1 MLEWGMNAGRFWS
14 AGNKYNKGVFKM
26 AEKITF
32 DYSKAMSFIGEN
44 ELLPMEKLV
53 GDAKEVLVGRTGAGN
68 DFLGWIDLPVNYDKE
83 EFERI
88 QKAAEK
94 IKADSE
100 VLVVIGIGGSYLGA
114 RAAIEFLRHGFYNM
128 VSKEIRKTP
137 EIYFVGNSISSTYL
151 AQLIDVIGDR
161 DYSVHIISKS
171 GTTTEPA
178 IAFRIFKEML
188 EKKYGKEEAA
198 KRIYATTDK
207 ARGALKNLATEEG
220 YESFVVPDDVGGRF
234 SVLTAV
240 GLLPIA
246 VSGAD
251 VSKLMEGAAAGR
263 KRAMEADFAEND
275 ALKYAAVRNIL
286 LRKGKLVEILANYE
300 PSLHYVS
307 EWWKQLYGESEGKD
321 QKGIFPASVD
331 LTTDLHSMGQFI
343 QDGSRIMFETV
354 MNVEKPRCELVIGE
368 EPTDL
373 DGLNYLAGKTVDF
386 VNKSAM
392 NGTILA
398 HTDGNVPNLVI
409 NIPEQNEYYL
419 GELFY
424 FFEFACGVSGYLLG
438 VNPFNQPG
446 VESYKR
452 NMFALLGKPGYEKER
467 EELLKRL

>member
-1 MLEWGMNAGRFWS
+1 MV
-14 AGNKYNKGVFKM
+14 NKV
-26 AEKITF
+26 TF
-32 DYSKAMSFIGEN
+32 DYSKATGVISADEIASMKKI
-44 ELLPMEKLV
+44 V
-53 GDAKEVLVGRTGAGN
+53 AAAKEELVSKTGAGN
-68 DFLGWIDLPVNYDKE
+68 DFLGWIDLPVDYDKE
-83 EFERI
+83 EFARI
-88 QKAAEK
+88 QKSAQK
-94 IKADSE
+94 IQEDSE
-100 VLVVIGIGGSYLGA
+100 VLLVIGIGGSYLGA
-114 RAAIEFLRHGFYNM
+114 RAAIEFLRHNFYNM

-137 EIYFVGNSISSTYL
+137 EIYYVGNSISSTYL
-151 AQLIDVIGDR
+151 KHLIDVIGDR
-161 DYSVHIISKS
+161 DFSVNIISKS

-251 VSKLMEGAAAGR
+251 ITQLMEGAAAGR
-263 KRAMEADFAEND
+263 KRALELDFEEND
-275 ALKYAAVRNIL
+275 ALQYAAVRNIL
-286 LRKGKLVEILANYE
+286 LRKGKSVEVLANYE

-321 QKGIFPASVD
+321 QKGIFPAAVD

-343 QDGSRIMFETV
+343 QDGARIMFETV
-354 MNVEKPRCELVIGE
+354 MNVQEPQCEITIQE
-368 EPTDL
+368 EPVDL

-398 HTDGNVPNLVI
+398 HTDGNVPNLMVT
-409 NIPEQNEYYL
+409 IPRQDEFSL

-424 FFEFACGVSGYLLG
+424 FFEFACGVSGYILG

>member
-1 MLEWGMNAGRFWS
+1 M
-14 AGNKYNKGVFKM
+14 GNKV
-26 AEKITF
+26 TF
-32 DYSKAMSFIGEN
+32 DYSKASTFVAEHEVGYMS
-44 ELLPMEKLV
+44 KLAM
-53 GDAKEVLVGRTGAGN
+53 DAKELLLSRKGAGN
-68 DFLGWIDLPVNYDKE
+68 DFLGWIDLPFDYDKE
-83 EFERI
+83 EFVRI

-94 IKADSE
+94 IKNDSE
-100 VLVVIGIGGSYLGA
+100 VLLVIGIGGSYLGA
-114 RAAIEFLRHGFYNM
+114 RAAIEFLRHSFYNV

-137 EIYFVGNSISSTYL
+137 EIYYVGNSISSTYL
-151 AQLIDVIGDR
+151 KHLIDVIGDR
-161 DYSVHIISKS
+161 DFSVNMISKS

-207 ARGALKNLATEEG
+207 ARGSLKNLADEEG
-220 YESFVVPDDVGGRF
+220 YETFVVPDDVGGRF

-251 VSKLMEGAAAGR
+251 IEKLMEGAQAGR
-263 KRAMEADFAEND
+263 KEALENDFAENG
-275 ALKYAAVRNIL
+275 ALQYAAIRNIL
-286 LRKGKLVEILANYE
+286 HRKGKTVEVLANYE

-331 LTTDLHSMGQFI
+331 LTTDLHSMGQFV

-354 MNVEKPRCELVIGE
+354 LNVEKATEELFIGE
-368 EPTDL
+368 EPVDL

-392 NGTILA
+392 NGTVLA
-398 HTDGNVPNLVI
+398 HTDGNVPNLMVT
-409 NIPEQNEYYL
+409 IPEQNEFYL
-419 GELFY
+419 GQLFY
-424 FFEFACGVSGYLLG
+424 FFEFACGVSGYILG
-438 VNPFNQPG
+438 VNPFDQPG
-446 VESYKR
+446 VESYKK
-452 NMFALLGKPGYEKER
+452 NMFALLGKPGFEKER

>member
-1 MLEWGMNAGRFWS
+1 MGTKVA
-14 AGNKYNKGVFKM
+14 
-26 AEKITF
+26 F
-32 DYSKAMSFIGEN
+32 DYSKAAGFIREHEMQSFEQIACA
-44 ELLPMEKLV
+44 
-53 GDAKEVLVGRTGAGN
+53 AKEVLVSRSGQGN
-68 DFLGWIDLPVNYDKE
+68 DYLGWIDLPVNYDRE
-83 EFERI
+83 EFARI
-88 QKAAEK
+88 KKAAEK
-94 IKADSE
+94 ICSDSE

-114 RAAIEFLRHGFYNM
+114 RAAIEFLRHGFYNNI
-128 VSKEIRKTP
+128 SKEQRKTP
-137 EIYFVGNSISSTYL
+137 EIYFAGNSISSSYL
-151 AQLIDVIGDR
+151 QGLIDVVGDR
-161 DYSVHIISKS
+161 DFSVNIISKS

-207 ARGALKNLATEEG
+207 AKGALKHLSDEEG
-220 YESFVVPDDVGGRF
+220 YETFVVPDDVGGRF

-251 VSKLMEGAAAGR
+251 IDKLMEGAASGR
-263 KRAMEADFAEND
+263 EMALNLPYTEND
-275 ALKYAAVRNIL
+275 AMQYAAVRNIL
-286 LRKGKLVEILANYE
+286 HRKGKSVEILANYE
-300 PSLHYVS
+300 PSLHYIS

-321 QKGIFPASVD
+321 QKGIYPASVD

-354 MNVEKPRCELVIGE
+354 MNVEKSRVELTIGE
-368 EPTDL
+368 EPVDL

-398 HTDGNVPNLVI
+398 HTDGSVPNLRVD
-409 NIPEQNEYYL
+409 IPEQNEFYL
-419 GELFY
+419 GQLFY
-424 FFEFACGVSGYLLG
+424 FFEFACGISGYVSG

-446 VESYKR
+446 VESYKK

-467 EELLKRL
+467 EELMKRL